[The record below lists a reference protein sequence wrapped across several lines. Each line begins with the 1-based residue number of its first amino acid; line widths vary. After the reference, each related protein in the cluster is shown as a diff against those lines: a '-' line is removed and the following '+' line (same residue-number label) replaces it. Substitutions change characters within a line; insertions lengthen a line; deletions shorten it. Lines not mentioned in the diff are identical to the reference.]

1 MANEVIPEALRRRYI
16 DSFPGKSAALDAAID
31 ALSAEN
37 TETLQALRL
46 LAHKLAGSAGM
57 YGFDDLGHL
66 AREVVQS
73 IDAGAG
79 IPIVSGLARNLVA
92 RLIGARAALEI

>member
-16 DSFPGKSAALDAAID
+16 DSFPAKSAALDEAAQGLSAGGVE
-31 ALSAEN
+31 ALSA
-37 TETLQALRL
+37 LRL
-46 LAHKLAGSAGM
+46 QAHKLAGSAGM

-66 AREVVQS
+66 AREVVHA

-79 IPIVSGLARNLVA
+79 LPVLSAMVQSLAAGLTSAH
-92 RLIGARAALEI
+92 AAVE

>member
-16 DSFPGKSAALDAAID
+16 DSFPAKSAALE
-31 ALSAEN
+31 SAVADLGDDNNEA
-37 TETLQALRL
+37 LQALRL

-57 YGFDDLGHL
+57 YGFDDVGQL
-66 AREVVQS
+66 AREVVHA

-79 IPIVSGLARNLVA
+79 MAIVSGLSRNLAA
-92 RLIGARAALEI
+92 RLAGARAALEI

>member
-16 DSFPGKSAALDAAID
+16 DSFPGKRAALEAAIGNLGNPD
-31 ALSAEN
+31 DEAA
-37 TETLQALRL
+37 QVLRQ

-57 YGFDDLGHL
+57 YGFDDIGHL
-66 AREVVQS
+66 AREVVHA

-79 IPIVSGLARNLVA
+79 ASILTGLSRDLVSRLVCA
-92 RLIGARAALEI
+92 DASLER